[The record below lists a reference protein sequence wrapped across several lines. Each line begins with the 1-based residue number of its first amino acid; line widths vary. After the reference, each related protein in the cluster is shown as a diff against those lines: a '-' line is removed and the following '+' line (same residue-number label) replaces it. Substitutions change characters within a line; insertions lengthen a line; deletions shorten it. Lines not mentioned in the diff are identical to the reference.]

1 MSNYEFDGFRCGD
14 SAYESLSEY
23 RRFEC
28 TDGWVQFHS
37 MQAAYKI
44 VGPYVYFK
52 SYDFVCCAYNRE
64 LLLLYVDTTATN
76 KSRTTN
82 RQLSRFLTEWVHRNI
97 GINTI
102 NDAITEYYN
111 DESDYH
117 IDDMYTAQVDVMSY
131 INIRVCDYLGY
142 QIGE

>member
-1 MSNYEFDGFRCGD
+1 MSNYEFDGFRSGD
-14 SAYESLSEY
+14 SIYTNLSEY

-28 TDGWVQFHS
+28 IDGWKQFHS

-52 SYDFVCCAYNRE
+52 SYDFMCCAFNRD
-64 LLLLYVDTTATN
+64 LNMLYVDVAATI

-82 RQLSRFLTEWVHRNI
+82 RQLSRFLSEWVNRNI
-97 GINTI
+97 GINAI
-102 NDAITEYYN
+102 NDAISEYYN
-111 DESDYH
+111 EESEYH
-117 IDDMYTAQVDVMSY
+117 MDNMHIVQVDVMTY
-131 INIRVCDYLGY
+131 INIRVVDDLGY